1 MNNSVY
7 DKTIENLRKSADV
20 RLVRDTK
27 SYKKFVSRATFVYQ
41 KIFGKNLLCIHE
53 IKPVWTLNKPIYVGC
68 SILDLRKLLMYDFH
82 YNYINDKYGHKVKL
96 LFINTGSLLYE
107 IETDDL
113 YEDLYWDKDLF
124 DFCEDSKFYDPT
136 NQNMIGKMLDDKRNS
151 Y

>member
-1 MNNSVY
+1 
-7 DKTIENLRKSADV
+7 
-20 RLVRDTK
+20 
-27 SYKKFVSRATFVYQ
+27 
-41 KIFGKNLLCIHE
+41 
-53 IKPVWTLNKPIYVGC
+53 
-68 SILDLRKLLMYDFH
+68 MYDFH

-96 LFINTGSLLYE
+96 LFTNTGSLLYE

>member
-27 SYKKFVSRATFVYQ
+27 NYKKIVSRATFVYQ
-41 KIFGKNLLCIHE
+41 KIFGKNLLCTHE
-53 IKPVWTLNKPIYVGC
+53 IKPVWTLNEPICVGC

-82 YNYINDKYGHKVKL
+82 CNYINDKYGHKVKL
-96 LFINTGSLLYE
+96 LFTNTDSLLYE

-113 YEDLYWDKDLF
+113 YEDLYRDKDLF
-124 DFCEDSKFYDPT
+124 DFREDSKFYDPT